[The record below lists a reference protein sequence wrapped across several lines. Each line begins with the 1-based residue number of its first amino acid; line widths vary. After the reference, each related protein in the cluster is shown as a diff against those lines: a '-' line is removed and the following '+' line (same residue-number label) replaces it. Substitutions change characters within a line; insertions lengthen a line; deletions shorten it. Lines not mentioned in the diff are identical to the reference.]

1 MNRLTSTAKK
11 FMGSLHDC
19 LIAHRDHEPG
29 RAALPRRLGDRKWAA
44 RQRSP
49 TRFMESL
56 DLQHW
61 TRIGA
66 LNRHD
71 VAQPSP
77 AASSG
82 GVSPLGPSSSE
93 TLGELAGGT
102 PALQG
107 RFMESLMPVRFPPPY
122 VGGYGRGS
130 WKP

>member
-1 MNRLTSTAKK
+1 MNHRDAE
-11 FMGSLHDC
+11 MQRGSM
-19 LIAHRDHEPG
+19 IMSRDHEPSTDRNADG
-29 RAALPRRLGDRKWAA
+29 HVRATISQVRELADVGIRAPMG
-44 RQRSP
+44 
-49 TRFMESL
+49 FMGSL

-82 GVSPLGPSSSE
+82 GVSPPGPSSSE
-93 TLGELAGGT
+93 TLDELAGGT

-107 RFMESLMPVRFPPPY
+107 RFMGSLSTFQS
-122 VGGYGRGS
+122 GRKGL
-130 WKP
+130 